1 MSNRWDFSERIGLG
15 RAVRARRL
23 GPALVVAF
31 GFGVGAVAGP
41 ANAQVFQTDSARTP
55 LPQPVGTTE
64 LNLTGNSFAWNANTA
79 SYYDPTSGA
88 LLDTPIIFGQYYAPP
103 AFPQYQDG
111 DEIKLS
117 GLFKWRGEKIDPI
130 ANATTGPGHFF
141 PGCGFTAELVL
152 RGGGCTSGLGWY
164 NYTGDAAPP
173 AASDI
178 HPLVPGDPS
187 YLHEIYNT
195 IFAPLAWDNRNPRN
209 LSQLAWTPQHFDSG
223 MITSNP
229 DYTGGDVAFALIG
242 DPITQCSQNKY
253 SVYAHNTKNTNGVPW
268 VTALIYRSTVDPS
281 AIYLAFEDLPMSSA
295 DWRVATG
302 QSVVTTIDGD
312 FNDFVFY
319 IWRLGATSTCP
330 DPVCKSVVCDA
341 GSVCSAGVC
350 VPSGASSGEAG
361 AGGTADGSAGES
373 STGGTSSANGGTSS
387 ANGGTSSANGGT
399 RAAAGGDEAGSS
411 TVSGGSAGTGATGVN
426 GAGESNTGGTSS
438 TSGSSGASG
447 NSDPTSKACSCR
459 LGAQADGS
467 SASWLAFGFGCVWFA
482 RRRRNQRVFARRAS
496 RASDSR

>member
-23 GPALVVAF
+23 GPALVVAL

-41 ANAQVFQTDSARTP
+41 ANAQVFQTDSAKTP

-64 LNLTGNSFAWNANTA
+64 LTLTRSSFGWDATTA
-79 SYYDPTSGA
+79 SYRDPSSGA

-111 DEIKLS
+111 DEINLS

-178 HPLVPGDPS
+178 HPLVPGDPT
-187 YLHEIYNT
+187 YLHEIYGG
-195 IFAPLAWDNRNPRN
+195 IFAPLGWDNRNPRN
-209 LSQLAWTPQHFDSG
+209 LSELAWTPQHFDSG
-223 MITSNP
+223 MITSNA
-229 DYTGGDVAFALIG
+229 DYAGGDIAFALIG

-253 SVYAHNTKNTNGVPW
+253 SVYAHNTKNTSGVPW
-268 VTALIYRSTVDPS
+268 VTALIYRSTVDRS

-295 DWRVATG
+295 DWRVTNGTG
-302 QSVVTTIDGD
+302 VSATIDGD

-319 IWRLGATSTCP
+319 ISGLGATSTCP
-330 DPVCKSVVCDA
+330 DPVCKSVTCDA

-350 VPSGASSGEAG
+350 VPSGSSGGEAG
-361 AGGTADGSAGES
+361 AGGADDGIAGETSSGGVGTSSGGVGTSSGGVGTSSGGANMSNGGVDTSDGGADASNSDAGNTAVSAGS
-373 STGGTSSANGGTSS
+373 GGTSNTG
-387 ANGGTSSANGGT
+387 
-399 RAAAGGDEAGSS
+399 AGG
-411 TVSGGSAGTGATGVN
+411 
-426 GAGESNTGGTSS
+426 
-438 TSGSSGASG
+438 TSGSS
-447 NSDPTSKACSCR
+447 DQTSKACSCR
-459 LGAQADGS
+459 LGARPT
-467 SASWLAFGFGCVWFA
+467 ASHEPWLGLALGAAFFA
-482 RRRRNQRVFARRAS
+482 RRRRNQRVLRSRTA
-496 RASDSR
+496 RASDPT